1 MAQQSR
7 FAGKVAVVTGAGN
20 GIGRAIAEAYAA
32 EGAVAVIADIN
43 MVAGARAAEEITAAG
58 AAASFIETDVADE
71 ASVEAMVAGAVARHG
86 RIDILVNNAGVV
98 LHKLIV
104 DMPREEWD
112 RQIAVQTTGPFLT
125 TKHVARHMIG
135 RGGKGKIVNI
145 SSLSGRMGR
154 VRGAAHCVSKAGVN
168 LLTQV
173 SAMELAP
180 HGINVNAVTPGLI
193 DVPVQRNEETL
204 SLAYRESYVRMIPF
218 GRMGEVEE
226 IARAVLFLSSADAD
240 WITGQQLVV
249 DGGTMAGHFALGEQ
263 HDYAGLTGHS

>member
-1 MAQQSR
+1 M
-7 FAGKVAVVTGAGN
+7 
-20 GIGRAIAEAYAA
+20 
-32 EGAVAVIADIN
+32 
-43 MVAGARAAEEITAAG
+43 
-58 AAASFIETDVADE
+58 
-71 ASVEAMVAGAVARHG
+71 
-86 RIDILVNNAGVV
+86 
-98 LHKLIV
+98 
-104 DMPREEWD
+104 D
-112 RQIAVQTTGPFLT
+112 RQIAVQTTGPFLA
-125 TKHVARHMIG
+125 TKHIARHMIS

-204 SLAYRESYVRMIPF
+204 SLAYRESYLRMIPW

-226 IARAVLFLSSADAD
+226 IARAVLSLSSADAD

-249 DGGTMAGHFALGEQ
+249 DGG
-263 HDYAGLTGHS
+263 